1 MLYVSVLLASFTIR
15 FYPLS
20 YFCYTYIHAY
30 AHLYIIQPFCFTRFF
45 SSFSFFTF
53 SFLFILSFFSPDTLM
68 IDYATSWQIYVVLAT
83 VSYSRTRRLSP
94 IANYIRSLL
103 HSGELY
109 VPRGFSFSRG
119 ERGPTGGVRG

>member
-20 YFCYTYIHAY
+20 YLCYTYIHAY

-45 SSFSFFTF
+45 SSFSLTFF
-53 SFLFILSFFSPDTLM
+53 FLFTLSSFSSDTLT

-103 HSGELY
+103 HSGELR
-109 VPRGFSFSRG
+109 VPRGFSFPRG
-119 ERGPTGGVRG
+119 ERGPTGGVQG